1 MLWPSTTTA
10 CSGRPCLCEHRARP
24 CWSLGSR
31 LAPSWT
37 GWLLSGLIPS
47 SRCRPCEH
55 PEPKGH
61 ETCLARLPG
70 PLTRC
75 VSHPRMSWFGR
86 RLRTAHVARMF
97 GKLIIGSPG
106 ARFAAHCLTSG
117 RYEAAYPV
125 AQVRYIRLWE
135 AMADADVAVLFRWLK
150 ICSLVRKRVES
161 YN

>member
-55 PEPKGH
+55 SR
-61 ETCLARLPG
+61 TQRSRDLPG
-70 PLTRC
+70 PASRTSDPLRLAPEDVLVWKKITDCSCGQDVWEAHNRESWSTFRGALPDKWEIRGGLSSC
-75 VSHPRMSWFGR
+75 TSPLHPALGSDGR
-86 RLRTAHVARMF
+86 RRC
-97 GKLIIGSPG
+97 SG
-106 ARFAAHCLTSG
+106 AF
-117 RYEAAYPV
+117 PV
-125 AQVRYIRLWE
+125 AQNLQLGQETGGV
-135 AMADADVAVLFRWLK
+135 V
-150 ICSLVRKRVES
+150 
-161 YN
+161 